1 MRGVSYA
8 PPRKP
13 VITDSSL
20 EDVNRIIFSP
30 WDAISGYEEPVT
42 DSVVDIPGNIG
53 ALAGDDGKRKNK
65 NESSPTPAAEQI
77 ANKLK
82 TTNEEERPNK
92 SASFSQLHMT
102 VESVHFHKVS
112 RYLLL
117 PLQIII
123 ITIKTKGKHT
133 SSSASDIKISS

>member
-8 PPRKP
+8 LPRKP
-13 VITDSSL
+13 VITDASL
-20 EDVNRIIFSP
+20 ENVNRIIFSP

-42 DSVVDIPGNIG
+42 DSVIDIPGNIG
-53 ALAGDDGKRKNK
+53 VLAGDDGKQKN
-65 NESSPTPAAEQI
+65 NESTLPPPAEQI

-92 SASFSQLHMT
+92 SASFSQLQMT

-112 RYLLL
+112 IY
-117 PLQIII
+117 
-123 ITIKTKGKHT
+123 TYN
-133 SSSASDIKISS
+133 

>member
-13 VITDSSL
+13 VLTDASL

-42 DSVVDIPGNIG
+42 DSVIDIPGNID
-53 ALAGDDGKRKNK
+53 ALAGDGGKRKNK
-65 NESSPTPAAEQI
+65 NESSLTPAAEQI
-77 ANKLK
+77 VNKLR
-82 TTNEEERPNK
+82 TTNEEEKPNK

-112 RYLLL
+112 ICPFNYDQS
-117 PLQIII
+117 PYQD
-123 ITIKTKGKHT
+123 HN
-133 SSSASDIKISS
+133 ISLFTF